1 MYLVILLSAMIFVV
15 CPATVV
21 DNPATTAA
29 KPPVADKS
37 AILLKPRIPA
47 IIPSAT
53 ALLSALLLALFAVD
67 CALSPACFA
76 SIILWFNT
84 DGGVKLIR
92 TPKITTDEPWLSIWS
107 LQ

>member
-1 MYLVILLSAMIFVV
+1 MLYYLVYVV

-21 DNPATTAA
+21 DNPATIPAN
-29 KPPVADKS
+29 PPLIDKF

-47 IIPSAT
+47 IIPSAM

-76 SIILWFNT
+76 SIIL
-84 DGGVKLIR
+84 
-92 TPKITTDEPWLSIWS
+92 
-107 LQ
+107 